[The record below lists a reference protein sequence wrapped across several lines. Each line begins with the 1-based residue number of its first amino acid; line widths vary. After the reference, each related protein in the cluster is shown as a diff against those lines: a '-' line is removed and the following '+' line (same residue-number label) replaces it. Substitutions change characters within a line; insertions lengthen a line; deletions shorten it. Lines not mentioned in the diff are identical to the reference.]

1 MRDEHVMVRLN
12 AVEERMLESIR
23 DHLAVP
29 LYRPT
34 QENALRIAVGMCY
47 YQLIHEGKIQA
58 EDQQTRNGGGRG
70 GVNPFAGET
79 DE

>member
-1 MRDEHVMVRLN
+1 MVRLN

-34 QENALRIAVGMCY
+34 QENALRIWGMCY
-47 YQLIHEGKIQA
+47 YQLSTEQRSESRQRTECSA
-58 EDQQTRNGGGRG
+58 ESLTKLRG
-70 GVNPFAGET
+70 PMSFN
-79 DE
+79 